1 MYPQNEYKVSNVLEK
16 TRGQDSAEKK
26 PLTLASTDSVES
38 GGKSQTAAHW
48 RMTGLKIEHY
58 SSSGKAW
65 VIAG

>member
-38 GGKSQTAAHW
+38 GGKSQTAAH
-48 RMTGLKIEHY
+48 
-58 SSSGKAW
+58 
-65 VIAG
+65 